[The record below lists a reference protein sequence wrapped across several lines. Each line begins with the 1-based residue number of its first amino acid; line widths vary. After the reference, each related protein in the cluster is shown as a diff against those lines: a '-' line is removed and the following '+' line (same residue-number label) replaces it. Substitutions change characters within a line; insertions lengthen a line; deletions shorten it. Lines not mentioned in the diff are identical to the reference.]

1 MKKIIKSIINS
12 THHGVRNDPEV
23 RKIISKYP
31 HIFQFIKKRLTPNE
45 KYGLYLTIGSIFT
58 LFFVFLFFGII
69 QDYIGQ
75 ETLIKADLR
84 IINLISQYRNPN
96 LNQFMLF
103 ITYLAKAQ
111 VITVAVIFSLIILF
125 LLNKWS
131 YLKNLLVFVLGGELF
146 VWIIKNI
153 IERPRP
159 PLATA
164 LVTETSYSFPSGHSF
179 IAIAF
184 YGLITFFIFE
194 SLNKKYLKKI
204 TLIIGIILIILI
216 SFSRIYLG
224 AHWPSDVLASYASG
238 LAWLSIIITISHI
251 KKKFHPI
258 IVISPKL
265 KHKTIIQIA
274 VLLLILFFIFTYNFY
289 KNHPLKEISQ
299 TLIPKTI
306 INSTDINTKLFETL
320 PKVSENITASPAEP
334 INFIIIADKETLNK
348 AFVDSGWYLLDPIGV
363 RNTIKIIK
371 SILTK
376 TSYPQTPALPVFWDT
391 RPADFSF
398 GKPES
403 QNPSARQ
410 HIHLWETK
418 FITPD
423 SQSIWVGTAHFDQS
437 VKTKFKIIM
446 PIHTT
451 ELIVDNQRER
461 LKNNLDQNGFV
472 ASTEK
477 INLTGLTYVTKKSGN
492 KFLTDGQAYILY
504 LKNNEKPTN

>member
-1 MKKIIKSIINS
+1 MKKIIKSIIKS

-31 HIFQFIKKRLTPNE
+31 HVFQFIKKRLTPNE
-45 KYGLYLTIGSIFT
+45 KYGLYLTIGTLFT

-75 ETLIKADLR
+75 EALIKTDLR
-84 IINLISQYRNPN
+84 IINLVSQYRKPY
-96 LNQFMLF
+96 LSELMLF
-103 ITYLAKAQ
+103 ITHLAKGE
-111 VITVAVIFSLIILF
+111 VVTVAVIFSLIILF

-131 YLKNLLVFVLGGELF
+131 YFKSLLIFVLGGELF

-153 IERPRP
+153 IDRPRP

-194 SLNKKYLKKI
+194 SLNKKYLKNL
-204 TLIIGIILIILI
+204 TLIFGFILVILIG
-216 SFSRIYLG
+216 FSRIYLG

-251 KKKFHPI
+251 KRKFHPKLAI
-258 IVISPKL
+258 QAKL

-274 VLLLILFFIFTYNFY
+274 VLLLVLFFIFTYNFY
-289 KNHPLKEISQ
+289 KNHPLKTKSQ
-299 TLIPKTI
+299 VLIPKTI
-306 INSTDINTKLFETL
+306 INPKDINTKLFETL
-320 PKVSENITASPAEP
+320 PKISENITGSAAEP
-334 INFIIIADKETLNK
+334 INFIIIANKETLDK
-348 AFVDSGWYLLDPIGV
+348 AFINSGWYLLDPIGV

-371 SILTK
+371 SLINK
-376 TSYPQTPALPVFWDT
+376 KPYFNTPGLPVFWNT
-391 RPADFSF
+391 RPNDFGF
-398 GKPES
+398 GKPDS
-403 QNPSARQ
+403 QKASARQ
-410 HIHLWETK
+410 HIHIWETS

-423 SQSIWVGTAHFDQS
+423 DQSIWLGTAHFDEK
-437 VKTKFKIIM
+437 VKTKFNIIM
-446 PIHTT
+446 PVHTT
-451 ELIVDNQRER
+451 EVIVDNQRER
-461 LKNNLDQNGFV
+461 LKNELDQNDFIK
-472 ASTEK
+472 SFEK
-477 INLTGLTYVTKKSGN
+477 IDLTGLTYVTKKSGN

-504 LKNNEKPTN
+504 LKNNEKSTN